1 VPAEGRE
8 VNDASSNGSR
18 PALTFSALHSTI
30 MSGSSYGVLRG
41 RDHRVVH
48 GIRPPAFR
56 C

>member
-8 VNDASSNGSR
+8 VNDASSNGLR
-18 PALTFSALHSTI
+18 PASTFSALHSAI
-30 MSGSSYGVLRG
+30 MSRSSSACFE
-41 RDHRVVH
+41 VH